1 MSRTS
6 ITEPTNKLVLS
17 DISDHLGD
25 PSGRFFSNGYKR
37 ATYTTHTVS
46 TSHDIDALTSR
57 IAATIDVGLPANWSV
72 KKSGVQP
79 PHVSTVDAIVV
90 AMRSCA
96 TLLTR
101 VSPQPLS
108 DLSIVRVAVV
118 GGDKPQE
125 TLDNIS
131 VAGTLELQTA
141 NGRSRFRCEVGSL
154 RVTLVVSGL
163 LIDQIRHDLGQHP
176 TVDPTNDSS
185 YWNEGFR
192 RVSHTITDVTADID
206 ALEAT
211 GTIEVSGELPE
222 ADGLEHSLGCRL
234 PFVEAFVCT
243 LQLAQVLFY
252 TLDGLSRSDS
262 NTLWMMRTV
271 ITPCDNA
278 DDTSAHTTPDDTGMK
293 FPATVRFETVDKVP
307 MAGGEWRFV
316 EFTSVIGNTAIR
328 AEFTHDISHV
338 VSQSA

>member
-1 MSRTS
+1 MSTTS
-6 ITEPTNKLVLS
+6 ITQPTNKLVLS

-37 ATYTTHTVS
+37 ATYTTHTIT
-46 TSHDIDALTSR
+46 TSHDIDTLTSR
-57 IAATIDVGLPANWSV
+57 IAATIDVGLPPNWSV

-79 PHVSTVDAIVV
+79 PHVSTVDAMVV

-96 TLLTR
+96 TLLTQ

-108 DLSIVRVAVV
+108 ELSVVRVAVV

-125 TLDNIS
+125 TLDNIAVS
-131 VAGTLELQTA
+131 GTLQLQTVH
-141 NGRSRFRCEVGSL
+141 GHSRFRCEVGSL

-163 LIDQIRHDLGQHP
+163 RIDQIRHDLGQP
-176 TVDPTNDSS
+176 LTVDPQTDSS

-192 RVSHTITDVTADID
+192 RVSHTISDVTADID

-211 GTIEVSGELPE
+211 GTIELSGDWPE
-222 ADGLEHSLGCRL
+222 VDGLEHSLGCRL

-252 TLDGLSRSDS
+252 ALDGLSRSDS

-278 DDTSAHTTPDDTGMK
+278 DDPSAHTAPDDAGLR
-293 FPATVRFETVDKVP
+293 FPAAVRFETVDKVP
-307 MAGGEWRFV
+307 MDGGEWRFV